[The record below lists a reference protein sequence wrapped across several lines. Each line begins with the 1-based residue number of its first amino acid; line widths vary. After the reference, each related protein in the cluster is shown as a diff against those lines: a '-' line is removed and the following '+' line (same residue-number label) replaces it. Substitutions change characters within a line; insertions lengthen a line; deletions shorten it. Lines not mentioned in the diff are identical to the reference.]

1 MMIRLKDIINED
13 SKAGWGSDPNKPR
26 KVAAIENK
34 TRDLLASWKRGFR
47 PGWEN
52 SPRIARLR
60 NAMYMIELNTLLNII
75 ANVLNYISSPAA
87 DKFLSDRT

>member
-60 NAMYMIELNTLLNII
+60 KAWEDAVETSGWKPKYNFGD
-75 ANVLNYISSPAA
+75 VLA
-87 DKFLSDRT
+87 